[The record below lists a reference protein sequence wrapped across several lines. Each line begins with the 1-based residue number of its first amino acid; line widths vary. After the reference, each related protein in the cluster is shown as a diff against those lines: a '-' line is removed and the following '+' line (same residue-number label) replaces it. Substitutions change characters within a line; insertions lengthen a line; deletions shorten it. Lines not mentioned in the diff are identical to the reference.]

1 MRRPPLRRALITKG
15 RHKLMTK
22 TFLPS
27 VKEVETT
34 RKWHHIDATGQTLG
48 RLASQIA
55 VLLMGK
61 HKRTYTPHMDCG
73 DFVVVTNT
81 NKIKVTGNKMEE
93 KVYFSHSGYA
103 KGAKETPFK
112 RQFEKDSTRVLELAV
127 KRMLDVNRLRAPR
140 MKRLRLFRG
149 EEHEFAGRFAK

>member
-1 MRRPPLRRALITKG
+1 
-15 RHKLMTK
+15 MTK

-73 DFVVVTNT
+73 DFVVVTNAG
-81 NKIKVTGNKMEE
+81 KIKLTGNKMED

-103 KGAKETPFK
+103 KGAKETPVK
-112 RQFEKDSTRVLELAV
+112 RVLEKTPTRVLELAV
-127 KRMLDVNRLRAPR
+127 KRMLDENKLRAPR
-140 MKRLRLFRG
+140 MKRLRLFAG
-149 EEHEFAGRFAK
+149 EEHAFTERFGK

>member
-1 MRRPPLRRALITKG
+1 
-15 RHKLMTK
+15 MTK

-34 RKWHHIDATGQTLG
+34 RKWHHIDASGQTLG
-48 RLASQIA
+48 RLATQIA

-61 HKRTYTPHMDCG
+61 HKRTYTPSMDCG
-73 DFVVVTNT
+73 DFVVVTNAA
-81 NKIKVTGNKMEE
+81 KVTFTGNKLEQ

-103 KGAKETPFK
+103 KGGKETPLK
-112 RQFEKDSTRVLELAV
+112 RQMEKDPTRVIELAV

-140 MKRLRLFRG
+140 MKRLRLYTG
-149 EEHEFAGRFAK
+149 EEHDFGHRFGK

>member
-1 MRRPPLRRALITKG
+1 
-15 RHKLMTK
+15 MTK

-48 RLASQIA
+48 RLATKIA

-73 DFVVVTNT
+73 DFVVVTNAG
-81 NKIKVTGNKMEE
+81 KVRLTGRKKKK

-103 KGAKETPFK
+103 KGAKETPVK
-112 RQFEKDSTRVLELAV
+112 RMLETNPTHVLELAI
-127 KRMLDVNRLRAPR
+127 KRMLDENKLRAPR
-140 MKRLRLFRG
+140 MKRLRLFAG
-149 EEHEFAGRFAK
+149 EEHTFTARMGK